1 MDTIVLILILLTAF
15 NFLLKQTF
23 WKPIAV
29 GVTAAIA
36 AVFVILVWPYAIE
49 QSKTQFADWLSDN
62 QLMLDTSVV
71 LTLEIVL
78 QMAFCLL
85 AVHVANFSPVKRRMM
100 WAYCVLYWFPGVLIF
115 PVLFFGL
122 TQAIF
127 SFPGVSFK
135 LIAWLFGL
143 FIFVVIPVGRWL
155 VRWLLPEEELRLEL
169 FFLTNALVAIL
180 GIIATVNGR
189 TAVDG
194 VSDVDWSALTGCII
208 LFLVGAIVGWIVYVI
223 KRKLTFKLRK

>member
-23 WKPIAV
+23 WKPVAV
-29 GVTAAIA
+29 GAAAGIA
-36 AVFVILVWPYAIE
+36 TIFVILLWPYAIE
-49 QSKTQFADWLSDN
+49 QSKTQIADWLSDN
-62 QLMLDTSVV
+62 QLMLYTSVV
-71 LTLEIVL
+71 LTLEIVV

-85 AVHVANFSPVKRRMM
+85 AVHVANYSPVKNRMM
-100 WAYCVLYWFPGVLIF
+100 VAYRLSYWFPGVLII

-143 FIFVVIPVGRWL
+143 FVFVVIPLGRWL
-155 VRWLLPEEELRLEL
+155 IKWLLPEEDLRLEL

-189 TAVDG
+189 TAVEG
-194 VSDVDWSALTGCII
+194 VGDVDWSALTGCVV
-208 LFLVGAIVGWIVYVI
+208 LFLVGAIACLLYTSDAADE
-223 KRKLTFKLRK
+223 L

>member
-23 WKPIAV
+23 WKPVAV
-29 GVTAAIA
+29 GAAAGIA
-36 AVFVILVWPYAIE
+36 TIFVILLWPYAIE
-49 QSKTQFADWLSDN
+49 QSKTQIADWLSDN

-71 LTLEIVL
+71 LTLEMVV

-85 AVHVANFSPVKRRMM
+85 AVRMM
-100 WAYCVLYWFPGVLIF
+100 VAYRLLYWFPGVLII

-135 LIAWLFGL
+135 LIARLFGL
-143 FIFVVIPVGRWL
+143 FVFVVIPLGRWL
-155 VRWLLPEEELRLEL
+155 IKWLLPEEDLRLEL

-189 TAVDG
+189 TAVEG
-194 VSDVDWSALTGCII
+194 VGDVDWSALTGCVV
-208 LFLVGAIVGWIVYVI
+208 LFLVGAIAGWMVYVI
-223 KRKLTFKLRK
+223 KRKLTFKLRR

>member
-29 GVTAAIA
+29 GSTAAIA
-36 AVFVILVWPYAIE
+36 AIFVILMWPYAIE
-49 QSKTQFADWLSDN
+49 QSKTQIADWLSDN

-100 WAYCVLYWFPGVLIF
+100 WAYRVLYWFPGVLIF

-143 FIFVVIPVGRWL
+143 FVFVVIPVGR
-155 VRWLLPEEELRLEL
+155 
-169 FFLTNALVAIL
+169 
-180 GIIATVNGR
+180 
-189 TAVDG
+189 
-194 VSDVDWSALTGCII
+194 
-208 LFLVGAIVGWIVYVI
+208 
-223 KRKLTFKLRK
+223 

>member
-49 QSKTQFADWLSDN
+49 QSKTQIADWLSDN

-194 VSDVDWSALTGCII
+194 VSDVDWSVLTGCII

>member
-23 WKPIAV
+23 WKPVAV
-29 GVTAAIA
+29 GAAAGIA
-36 AVFVILVWPYAIE
+36 TIFVILMWPYAIE
-49 QSKTQFADWLSDN
+49 QSKTQIADWLSDN

-85 AVHVANFSPVKRRMM
+85 AVHVANYSPVKKRMM
-100 WAYCVLYWFPGVLIF
+100 VAYRLLYWFPGVLII

-143 FIFVVIPVGRWL
+143 FVFVVIPLGRWL
-155 VRWLLPEEELRLEL
+155 IRWLLPEEDLRLEL

-189 TAVDG
+189 TAVEG
-194 VSDVDWSALTGCII
+194 VGVVDWSALTGCVDY
-208 LFLVGAIVGWIVYVI
+208 F
-223 KRKLTFKLRK
+223 